1 VGRESGESVAVP
13 LPVAFDAAEDQKLIV
28 LVGDPEAGLEP
39 DVIAEL
45 AQQLGAEG
53 VDRPALD
60 VLRVRAEVTCEA

>member
-1 VGRESGESVAVP
+1 MP
-13 LPVAFDAAEDQKLIV
+13 LAIAFNSAEDEQLIV

-53 VDRPALD
+53 VDCPALD